1 MAIYSR
7 PSKGLP
13 PKQSP
18 NRSEPVVRS
27 WMPLAVSPPTVR
39 TPAFMLG
46 GRFAVIR
53 EPHFILDARPGEGT
67 PASRAD
73 KAKSA
78 GLSLVDPSDESSHET

>member
-7 PSKGLP
+7 PSKGFP

-18 NRSEPVVRS
+18 SRSEPVVRS
-27 WMPLAVSPPTVR
+27 WVPPAVSPPLVR

-53 EPHFILDARPGEGT
+53 EPHFMQDARHGGSAEPESQTVGK
-67 PASRAD
+67 PA
-73 KAKSA
+73 
-78 GLSLVDPSDESSHET
+78 LSVVDPSDKSPHGK

>member
-1 MAIYSR
+1 LTNDSR
-7 PSKGLP
+7 QSKGLQ
-13 PKQSP
+13 PKQS
-18 NRSEPVVRS
+18 SSKSIPVVRS
-27 WMPLAVSPPTVR
+27 WMAPAVSPPAVR

-53 EPHFILDARPGEGT
+53 EPHFMLDARPAGST

-78 GLSLVDPSDESSHET
+78 GLSVVDPSDESPDAT

>member
-18 NRSEPVVRS
+18 SRSEPVVRP
-27 WMPLAVSPPTVR
+27 WVPPAVSPPLVR

-53 EPHFILDARPGEGT
+53 EPHFMQGARRGGAAEPESQTVGK
-67 PASRAD
+67 PA
-73 KAKSA
+73 
-78 GLSLVDPSDESSHET
+78 LSVVDPSDESPHGK

>member
-7 PSKGLP
+7 PSTGSP

-18 NRSEPVVRS
+18 SHSEPVVRS
-27 WMPLAVSPPTVR
+27 WVPPSVSPPLIR

-53 EPHFILDARPGEGT
+53 EPHFMLDARPGGAVQPE
-67 PASRAD
+67 SR
-73 KAKSA
+73 SA
-78 GLSLVDPSDESSHET
+78 GKPALSVVDPSDKSRNGK

>member
-7 PSKGLP
+7 PSKGFP

-18 NRSEPVVRS
+18 SRSEPVVRS
-27 WMPLAVSPPTVR
+27 WVPPAVSPPLVR

-53 EPHFILDARPGEGT
+53 EPHFMQDARHGEAVE
-67 PASRAD
+67 PNSRA
-73 KAKSA
+73 A
-78 GLSLVDPSDESSHET
+78 GKPALSVVDPSDRSPHGK

>member
-7 PSKGLP
+7 PSKGVQ
-13 PKQSP
+13 PKQSS

-53 EPHFILDARPGEGT
+53 EPHFMQGARSGT
-67 PASRAD
+67 AVEPKPQSVVKPAM
-73 KAKSA
+73 
-78 GLSLVDPSDESSHET
+78 SLVDPSDESPHGK